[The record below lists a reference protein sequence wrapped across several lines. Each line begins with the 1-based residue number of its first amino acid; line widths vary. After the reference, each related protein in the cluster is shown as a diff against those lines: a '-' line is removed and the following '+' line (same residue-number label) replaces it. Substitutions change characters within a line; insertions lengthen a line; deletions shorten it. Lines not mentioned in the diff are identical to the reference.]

1 MGKEKPAFARWPVW
15 GEAELEA
22 VRHVVESGQWWCGAP
37 EDRAGDQVWAF
48 QDEFAAF
55 QEARHCIAVSNGTVA
70 LEAVLAAF
78 GVGLGDEVI
87 ISDYTFFATASSV
100 LATGAVPVFCDID
113 PETLVMDVDRVS
125 DLITSRTRAV
135 IAVHL
140 GGNPV
145 EMDRLCTLA
154 AEHGLKVLEDCAH
167 AHGSRYRGK
176 RVGTWGDAG
185 TFSFQ
190 ASKVL
195 TAGEG
200 GAIIC
205 NDGELA
211 DRIYSIT
218 DCGRK
223 RGDYF
228 YAHHEYGSNFRMP
241 ELSAALLRVQLGKF
255 PEQHGLRNDNA
266 RYLADRLNGI
276 TGISVMKPTPGTD
289 EIGYYLFPFLFEH
302 DRFEG
307 IGKEGFVKKLHEAGI
322 PTDDCYPPL
331 HTLSCFIEGRLR
343 NGIDYGG
350 FVWGEDKDFP
360 VVSDVFGRSVQLPHQ
375 VLLSVRKQLDYIAD
389 TVEGLA

>member
-1 MGKEKPAFARWPVW
+1 
-15 GEAELEA
+15 
-22 VRHVVESGQWWCGAP
+22 
-37 EDRAGDQVWAF
+37 
-48 QDEFAAF
+48 
-55 QEARHCIAVSNGTVA
+55 
-70 LEAVLAAF
+70 
-78 GVGLGDEVI
+78 
-87 ISDYTFFATASSV
+87 
-100 LATGAVPVFCDID
+100 
-113 PETLVMDVDRVS
+113 
-125 DLITSRTRAV
+125 
-135 IAVHL
+135 
-140 GGNPV
+140 
-145 EMDRLCTLA
+145 MDRLCTLA